1 MIDRLEP
8 FFVWMQD
15 SAVSAYF
22 LENTWSSPIVQCA
35 HLLAIAVF
43 AGSVLIVD
51 IRLLGKGLTRLS
63 VEQVARS
70 AQPWLVWSFLAL
82 VVTGVPQMISL
93 ALKQYYSPFFWLKME
108 LLLFGLLFTFTI
120 RRKVTLA
127 DPARVGSWVP
137 KAVALVSMA
146 VWGSVAVW
154 ARLIGLFS

>member
-15 SAVSAYF
+15 SAISAYF
-22 LENTWSSPIVQCA
+22 LEHTWSSPIIQCM
-35 HLLAIAVF
+35 HLVAIAIF

-82 VVTGVPQMISL
+82 VAT
-93 ALKQYYSPFFWLKME
+93 
-108 LLLFGLLFTFTI
+108 
-120 RRKVTLA
+120 R
-127 DPARVGSWVP
+127 
-137 KAVALVSMA
+137 
-146 VWGSVAVW
+146 
-154 ARLIGLFS
+154 